1 MEFYEGDVLLK
12 RATPAEGSIFAVVT
26 TPTAPGYSVYHALVT
41 FADGT
46 QRTTMPRRV
55 FVRAGPPQAPAIVSI
70 PDNVTAR
77 LGDTVTFSA
86 SATGYPVPSCQW
98 RKDGVNLVNGGTV
111 SGATTTTLAITNVQ
125 AGDAGTYTYVATNA
139 VASATSAK
147 AQLALQPAARVV
159 ATPPQNQE
167 VTGGAPICGR
177 ETGLPQPVKEPLRPP
192 DQNGTSTHG

>member
-1 MEFYEGDVLLK
+1 
-12 RATPAEGSIFAVVT
+12 
-26 TPTAPGYSVYHALVT
+26 
-41 FADGT
+41 
-46 QRTTMPRRV
+46 
-55 FVRAGPPQAPAIVSI
+55 
-70 PDNVTAR
+70 
-77 LGDTVTFSA
+77 
-86 SATGYPVPSCQW
+86 
-98 RKDGVNLVNGGTV
+98 
-111 SGATTTTLAITNVQ
+111 VQ